1 MKKIFRKNHIIITVL
16 ALMIA
21 VAGYINY
28 SDAIRSKNKTKSN
41 TGIQSETDA
50 VNGDILSNDLETGET
65 PVAGAEAA
73 TDESADAVTD
83 ATITDNPGETIF
95 TSGSNSA
102 FIVSAKLEREQVRA
116 ANKETLLEIINNA
129 NLTEVEKA
137 EASAKMIAIT
147 DASQKEAAAELMLEA
162 RGFSNVIVSIM
173 GNQVDVV
180 IEKDELNDTELAQ
193 IEDIV
198 KRKTEMSV
206 ENITITAVASKA
218 K

>member
-162 RGFSNVIVSIM
+162 RGFNNVIVSII
-173 GNQVDVV
+173 GNQADVV
-180 IEKDELNDTELAQ
+180 IEKEELNDTELAQ
-193 IEDIV
+193 VEDIV
-198 KRKTEMSV
+198 KRKTDIPIG
-206 ENITITAVASKA
+206 NITITAVKPTA

>member
-1 MKKIFRKNHIIITVL
+1 
-16 ALMIA
+16 MIA